1 MKGYITFA
9 LIAGM
14 TLGCCYCMEQ
24 QGDPPRVSHRVE
36 PPLLVKTPDVPT
48 HYIGKVSLNDSLSI
62 RLLVLKH
69 SYEPMADGDAR
80 MAIQAANL
88 AASKGLQIKDIGNYN
103 INRDGR
109 RYVSE
114 TMLDLP
120 ALKQF
125 VSDQM
130 KIDAVPGDTLV
141 IFTIGHGFGGGG
153 LDNLGQRTGV
163 MQALAEAA
171 AENDQ
176 ETVWWQ
182 LSCHACAGLP
192 SIDSLPGRQRGLF
205 SIVASS
211 NAADVSAAY
220 VQGKHMEKV
229 FLAMAEHSRE
239 IDPDGNNEITQSEL
253 RNFMNQNISRGRGDL
268 VFADSPSEV
277 MFGFGGW
284 ANKIPIVDHNNPTSS
299 YPRNYI
305 PLPGK

>member
-1 MKGYITFA
+1 MIYNASRKVPHQPT
-9 LIAGM
+9 
-14 TLGCCYCMEQ
+14 TL
-24 QGDPPRVSHRVE
+24 DVR
-36 PPLLVKTPDVPT
+36 TPNVPT
-48 HYIGKVSLNDSLSI
+48 HYIGKVALNDNLSI

-88 AASKGLQIKDIGNYN
+88 AAERGLQIKDIGNYN
-103 INRDGR
+103 INRNGK
-109 RYVSE
+109 RYVSSAK
-114 TMLDLP
+114 MDLP
-120 ALKQF
+120 ELKKF
-125 VSDQM
+125 VSEQM

-163 MQALAEAA
+163 MEALAAAA

-192 SIDSLPGRQRGLF
+192 AINTLPADQQSLF

-211 NAADVSAAY
+211 NASDVSAAY

-229 FLAMAEHSRE
+229 FLAMAERSRE
-239 IDPDGNNEITQSEL
+239 IDPDGNDEITQNEL
-253 RNFMNQNISRGRGDL
+253 RNFMNEHVSRGRGDL
-268 VFADSPSEV
+268 IFAASPNEV

-284 ANKIPIVDHNNPTSS
+284 ANKIPIIDHNGQQRT

-305 PLPGK
+305 PVPGRSV